1 MSPTHPDW
9 NETGRIYQNLAL
21 QNAAAERM
29 DFPARRFPLDETR
42 DRIAIFARMESSKN
56 LSPNPTELIDW
67 LNGEGLLELDWDFP
81 EDGDLFAAGLDS
93 MAVMQLVV
101 AVEDEYGVEL
111 TPDDLTRANLATPI
125 TLAKL
130 IAEKS
135 S

>member
-1 MSPTHPDW
+1 
-9 NETGRIYQNLAL
+9 
-21 QNAAAERM
+21 M
-29 DFPARRFPLDETR
+29 D
-42 DRIAIFARMESSKN
+42 SSKQM
-56 LSPNPTELIDW
+56 SPNPTELIDW
-67 LNGEGLLELDWDFP
+67 MNGEGLLELDWDFP

-111 TPDDLTRANLATPI
+111 GPDDLTRENLATPT